1 LYPEQPVR
9 IGDREYTFEGR
20 REFAGIQVKRD
31 PGANFI
37 WVAAGLLLV
46 GLVVTFYVPR
56 LRMWARVGPE
66 ETVLAGLAEKSGG
79 FQSEAAAIAEELGAT
94 VKQDKAEEGND
105 GG

>member
-1 LYPEQPVR
+1 
-9 IGDREYTFEGR
+9 
-20 REFAGIQVKRD
+20 
-31 PGANFI
+31 
-37 WVAAGLLLV
+37 VAAGLLLV

-66 ETVLAGLAEKSGG
+66 ETVLAGLAEKSGS

-94 VKQDKAEEGND
+94 VKQDKVEEGDD

>member
-9 IGDREYTFEGR
+9 IGEREYTFEGR

-46 GLVVTFYVPR
+46 GLAVTFYVPR
-56 LRMWARVGPE
+56 LRMWGRVGPDGI
-66 ETVLAGLAEKSGG
+66 VLAGLAEKSGS
-79 FQSEAAAIAEELGAT
+79 FRSEAAAIAEELGAT
-94 VKQDKAEEGND
+94 VKRDTAEEGND
-105 GG
+105 AG